1 MFNYQDFFQQSY
13 NQHHQQ
19 QLQEQQQQQQQQ
31 HPPDPAAAA
40 VSSPPSAVV
49 VDNTPPIP
57 TVIPEGQS
65 DINAILNQVLSLSQ
79 VQEIDENQKQSLN
92 SHRLKPAL
100 FQVLCEIKERTVLNL
115 RQSQFPNHDDDAP
128 DAQIM
133 RLDNML
139 VAEGV
144 AGPERG
150 GAGAA
155 SIASEAAASNSG
167 NDESFIEHADYRSKL
182 SQIRKTYYQEL
193 EKYDQACND
202 FTTHVMNLLKE
213 QSRYATIIHCM
224 YSTI

>member
-19 QLQEQQQQQQQQ
+19 QQQQQ
-31 HPPDPAAAA
+31 HVPPDPAAGA
-40 VSSPPSAVV
+40 SSPTSASVV
-49 VDNTPPIP
+49 VDNTP
-57 TVIPEGQS
+57 TVIPEGQT
-65 DINAILNQVLSLSQ
+65 DINTILNQVLSLSQ

-115 RQSQFPNHDDDAP
+115 RQSQFPNHDDEAP

-139 VAEGV
+139 IAEGV
-144 AGPERG
+144 AGPERA
-150 GAGAA
+150 GANAA

-167 NDESFIEHADYRSKL
+167 NDESFIEHADYRNKL

-213 QSRYATIIHCM
+213 QSRYALYVQNNSRFDSIGVF
-224 YSTI
+224 